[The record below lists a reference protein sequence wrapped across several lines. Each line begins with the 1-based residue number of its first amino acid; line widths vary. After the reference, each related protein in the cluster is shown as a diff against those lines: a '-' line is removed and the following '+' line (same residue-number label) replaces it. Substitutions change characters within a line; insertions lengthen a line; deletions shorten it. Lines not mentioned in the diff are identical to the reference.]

1 MKIAGCYTALV
12 TPFRNG
18 AVDYE
23 ALGKC
28 IERQIAA
35 GVAGVS
41 PVGTTG
47 ESPTL
52 NMEEHSKVI
61 EFVVE
66 KCAKRCLVI
75 AGTGGNSTE
84 EALRLTR
91 EAAAIGADASLQVT
105 PYYNKPTPEGMYRH
119 FSEVADKCGLP
130 VVLYNVPGRTGKE
143 IPVDVIARLSANPLM
158 VAVKEA
164 GGSVERVNQI
174 RDACEITVLS
184 GDDSLTLPMM
194 SVGATGASRSSN
206 LTGIQRHSSSF
217 SSNGWDQSL
226 SSAQEAREEVRVES
240 AWNVGCRNADGPS
253 APHCPRKGRVG
264 KETSPFGYGLEV
276 GGRAVRAPAGP
287 TFFWPFNLDMPFPR
301 AGRPFTWRDGHLTLR
316 RTPLRAK
323 SG

>member
-194 SVGATGASRSSN
+194 SVGATGVVSVASN
-206 LTGIQRHSSSF
+206 LFPEKVVKLVDLALQGKFVEAGELHRKLYPLFRDLFIE
-217 SSNGWDQSL
+217 SNPIPVKAAMAHLGMIAEEYRLPMCEISQKNREIL
-226 SSAQEAREEVRVES
+226 LKTLAR
-240 AWNVGCRNADGPS
+240 
-253 APHCPRKGRVG
+253 
-264 KETSPFGYGLEV
+264 Y
-276 GGRAVRAPAGP
+276 
-287 TFFWPFNLDMPFPR
+287 
-301 AGRPFTWRDGHLTLR
+301 
-316 RTPLRAK
+316 
-323 SG
+323 